1 MLGDLWN
8 IPRLDLSSGKRVV
21 PFLYGVELSD
31 PSHFFGVDAGWIQ
44 PTREN
49 FNFHGRPAI
58 LSNGMLE
65 LCLVIDPSRLQ
76 LRWKFRPPMLIYP
89 VFQAPRLANVH
100 FPVGKPENV
109 DPPLWGDAIVAAHA
123 GIRIHS
129 CHTLRKTY
137 TLTQVSTRA
146 CAALPEMNSQTELSL
161 QEDDTA
167 LVTALK
173 LNTTA
178 HTHQWQTQTLTTPSL
193 SVCKGV
199 RVCAQVSVCDALAPT
214 TPLPTLHTPTPPVLT
229 VCTMSSQGLHGRQ
242 PFGCAF

>member
-1 MLGDLWN
+1 MQFEPMQNIQTHTLIRTNLGPG
-8 IPRLDLSSGKRVV
+8 PRQSSTTLTHRFGKLEASWPPDFLHGV
-21 PFLYGVELSD
+21 PN
-31 PSHFFGVDAGWIQ
+31 PS
-44 PTREN
+44 
-49 FNFHGRPAI
+49 
-58 LSNGMLE
+58 
-65 LCLVIDPSRLQ
+65 
-76 LRWKFRPPMLIYP
+76 IYP

-137 TLTQVSTRA
+137 TLTQVSARA

-178 HTHQWQTQTLTTPSL
+178 HTHTHQWQTQTLTTPSL
-193 SVCKGV
+193 SL
-199 RVCAQVSVCDALAPT
+199 RRRTSLRASFRL
-214 TPLPTLHTPTPPVLT
+214 
-229 VCTMSSQGLHGRQ
+229 
-242 PFGCAF
+242 